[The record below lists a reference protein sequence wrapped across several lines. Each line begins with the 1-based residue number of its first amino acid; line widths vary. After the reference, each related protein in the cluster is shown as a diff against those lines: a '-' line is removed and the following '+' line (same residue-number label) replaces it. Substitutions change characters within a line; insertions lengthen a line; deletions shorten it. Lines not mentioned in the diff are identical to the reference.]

1 MVCRAIRCALLF
13 RLIVKTSCKGRG
25 FRPGAPCRYSW
36 GRSDVRQ
43 MVRRMVTAVRPKIK
57 ALSTV
62 MMIQL
67 SKTNPVQGL
76 VAVTS
81 TNGVSSV
88 PDV

>member
-1 MVCRAIRCALLF
+1 
-13 RLIVKTSCKGRG
+13 
-25 FRPGAPCRYSW
+25 
-36 GRSDVRQ
+36 